1 MIKFKKALG
10 NIIMFGRILPMVVL
24 ACCLASSF
32 KGYKEDDL
40 PRGQG
45 DGGGASRASLHYSM
59 R

>member
-1 MIKFKKALG
+1 MG

-32 KGYKEDDL
+32 NGDKEDDL
-40 PRGQG
+40 TRGQG